1 MAWIIKDCEAKTPSY
16 EVIWDENIHKFYSK
30 IGWRYEVYKA
40 NIVRIPTDNESPIF
54 YFKGKKC
61 ELINGYYF
69 ARSIL
74 ENVVEIKIDETE
86 LNSNPKLKKMLDI
99 IENYKYKDE
108 VVSIVKETKK
118 GKLFKKNET
127 IYNIKFKGFIV
138 QETDEVITETATSF
152 VVTEKVKRK

>member
-1 MAWIIKDCEAKTPSY
+1 MNHLSSILKE
-16 EVIWDENIHKFYSK
+16 
-30 IGWRYEVYKA
+30 
-40 NIVRIPTDNESPIF
+40 
-54 YFKGKKC
+54 KKC

-118 GKLFKKNET
+118 GKLFKKMKPFIILNL
-127 IYNIKFKGFIV
+127 KDLLFKK
-138 QETDEVITETATSF
+138 QMKLLLKQQLHLS
-152 VVTEKVKRK
+152 

>member
-1 MAWIIKDCEAKTPSY
+1 MAWIIKDYEAKTPSY

-30 IGWRYEVYKA
+30 IGWSYEVYKA
-40 NIVRIPTDNESPIF
+40 DIVHIPTDNESPIF

-69 ARSIL
+69 VRSIF

-152 VVTEKVKRK
+152 VVTEKDKRK

>member
-40 NIVRIPTDNESPIF
+40 DIVHIPTDNESPIF

-118 GKLFKKNET
+118 VNYLKKM
-127 IYNIKFKGFIV
+127 KPFIV
-138 QETDEVITETATSF
+138 LNLKDLLF
-152 VVTEKVKRK
+152 RKQMKLLLKQQLHLS